1 MCLGRRFDP
10 FDQLVSGQSRCEASF
25 GAADVSPSLVA
36 IIILI
41 TNILK
46 ILHAKLST

>member
-1 MCLGRRFDP
+1 MRLSRRSGP
-10 FDQLVSGQSRCEASF
+10 FDQMLSGRSKREASY

-41 TNILK
+41 IMYVL
-46 ILHAKLST
+46 